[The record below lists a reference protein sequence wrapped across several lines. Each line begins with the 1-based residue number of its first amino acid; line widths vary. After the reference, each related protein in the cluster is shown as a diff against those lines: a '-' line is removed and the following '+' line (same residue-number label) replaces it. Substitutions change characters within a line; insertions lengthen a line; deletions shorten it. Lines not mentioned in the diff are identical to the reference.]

1 MKSKVFAALLACLIS
16 APTVAESKENT
27 PALRELV
34 TCSPS
39 KNITKLIA
47 KVQEMDAEKR
57 DVVDSI
63 LEEMGRDGLKIMG
76 GAYNLMPVPKPK
88 TLAKFAQ
95 CADDEEDE
103 NKEE

>member
-1 MKSKVFAALLACLIS
+1 
-16 APTVAESKENT
+16 
-27 PALRELV
+27 
-34 TCSPS
+34 
-39 KNITKLIA
+39 
-47 KVQEMDAEKR
+47 
-57 DVVDSI
+57 
-63 LEEMGRDGLKIMG
+63 MG